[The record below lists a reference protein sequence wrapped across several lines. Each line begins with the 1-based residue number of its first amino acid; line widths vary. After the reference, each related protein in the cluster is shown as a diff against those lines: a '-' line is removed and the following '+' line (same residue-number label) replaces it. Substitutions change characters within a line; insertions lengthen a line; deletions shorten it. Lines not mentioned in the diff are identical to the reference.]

1 MSANSSGTFAA
12 MLCLEAAVSIQ
23 ENRLIIPQIHLIEL
37 TTIAAIRVSSEL
49 MICGHFHL
57 F

>member
-1 MSANSSGTFAA
+1 MSANSSGTFDA